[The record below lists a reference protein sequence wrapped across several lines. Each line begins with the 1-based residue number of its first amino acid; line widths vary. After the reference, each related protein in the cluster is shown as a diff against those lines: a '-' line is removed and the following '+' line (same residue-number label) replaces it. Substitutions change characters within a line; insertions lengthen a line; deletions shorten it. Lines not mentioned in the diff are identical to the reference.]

1 MKDKFLSGS
10 ILILVFVLGAALVLP
25 NRSVSG
31 FMQMCG
37 QFISDVFGY

>member
-1 MKDKFLSGS
+1 MKDKFVSSS
-10 ILILVFVLGAALVLP
+10 ILILVFVLGAALILP

>member
-1 MKDKFLSGS
+1 MKDRFLSSS
-10 ILILVFVLGAALVLP
+10 ILILVFVLGAALILP
-25 NRSVSG
+25 NRSISG

>member
-1 MKDKFLSGS
+1 MKDKFLSSS
-10 ILILVFVLGAALVLP
+10 ILLLVFILGAALILP
-25 NRSVSG
+25 NRSISG